1 MSSWLVR
8 RVGVRVFLE
17 AWRAVASMAKPVRFV
32 VTIATVGGRVNRST
46 VHVERHMLAEM
57 TLVVGNSVGIAE
69 TVRLLV
75 VHPVGGLDIFEV
87 HVSSQMSCTF
97 TGDLFLKT
105 IVEAI
110 VNFMR
115 WSSSFGA
122 GLVRIIEG
130 SFVLVSFL
138 DREAVILLDMIVVID
153 IKLVLRLASNLSS

>member
-57 TLVVGNSVGIAE
+57 TLVVGNSMGIAE
-69 TVRLLV
+69 TVR
-75 VHPVGGLDIFEV
+75 PVGGLDIFEV
-87 HVSSQMSCTF
+87 HVSSQMSSTF

>member
-57 TLVVGNSVGIAE
+57 TLVVGNSMGIAE
-69 TVRLLV
+69 TVR
-75 VHPVGGLDIFEV
+75 PVGGLDIFEV
-87 HVSSQMSCTF
+87 HVSSEMSCTF

-130 SFVLVSFL
+130 SLVLVSFL